1 MQPKMDL
8 WTLLKDFIRFG
19 IFTFGGGLS
28 IVAQM
33 QQLYAQERK
42 TCTDD
47 ELLDMVSVAKTL
59 PGTMICN
66 TAMLFGSHVAG
77 PRGGLVA
84 VFGMSLPPLVLMIVV
99 SFFYKAFREN
109 FWVVAAMAGA
119 QAAVPPVIL
128 AAALGMVKGSIK
140 NTPCLL
146 VTMFCTVLYL
156 AFEINTIVLVLIG
169 MVSGLLMSEYYERKG
184 GLEG

>member
-1 MQPKMDL
+1 MKYKMDL

-28 IVAQM
+28 IIAQM
-33 QQLYAQERK
+33 QRLYTEERGV
-42 TCTDD
+42 CTDD
-47 ELLDMVSVAKTL
+47 ELLDIVSVAKTL

-66 TAMLFGSHVAG
+66 AAMLFGSHMAG

-84 VFGMSLPPLVLMIVV
+84 VFGMSLPPLVVMIAV

-119 QAAVPPVIL
+119 QAAVVPVIL

-146 VTMFCTVLYL
+146 VTVFCTVLYL
-156 AFEINTIVLVLIG
+156 AFEVNTIVLVLIG
-169 MVSGLLMSEYYERKG
+169 MASGLAMSEYYERRG
-184 GLEG
+184 GLK